1 MYEHKVYLIETLTN
15 THVGSGDTSFGVV
28 DNLIQKDTVTS
39 LPVFHSSSIK
49 GSFKE
54 HFEQYKNNGIP
65 QADFELIFGTE
76 DKPGTV
82 RFYDARL
89 LTLPL
94 RASKRVF
101 YYCTSPATVSDY
113 LDSIKTFCKI
123 DEVKKLE
130 AFFSE
135 VSIDKDFVVFDTE
148 EDLAIE
154 DYSEYSVCSVD
165 GDTADLI
172 KKYFCADPKNFALF
186 RNEIFTDICSGSLPV
201 IARNKIGKDGTS
213 ENLFYE
219 EVLPRRSWLWF
230 MLGFEKD
237 KTINGKFEEKLT
249 KDLFQTGGNASI
261 GYGVVKIHRVGG
273 QQ

>member
-28 DNLIQKDTVTS
+28 DNLVQKDTVTS

-49 GSFKE
+49 GSLKE
-54 HFEQYKNNGIP
+54 HFEQYKDNGIP
-65 QADFELIFGTE
+65 QADFDLIFGTE
-76 DKPGTV
+76 DKKPGTV

-113 LDSIKTFCKI
+113 LDSITTFCKM
-123 DEVKKLE
+123 DEVEELKT
-130 AFFSE
+130 FFSG
-135 VSIDKDFVVFDTE
+135 VSVDKDFVVFSDE
-148 EDLAIE
+148 KELVIE
-154 DYSEYSVCSVD
+154 DYSDYRVCSVD
-165 GDTADLI
+165 VNTTGLI
-172 KKYFCADPKNFALF
+172 KKYLCADPKNIALF
-186 RNEIFTDICSGSLPV
+186 RDEIFTGICSGSLPV
-201 IARNKIGKDGTS
+201 IARNRIGKDGTS

-230 MLGFEKD
+230 MLGFEND
-237 KTINGKFEEKLT
+237 KPINDRFEEKLR
-249 KDLFQTGGNASI
+249 KDLIQTGGNASI
-261 GYGVVKIHRVGG
+261 GYGVVRIHRVGG
-273 QQ
+273 K